1 MVTRAVVEA
10 FICPQ
15 KVLPVITI
23 KVDGI
28 LSIYLHGLIQQIL
41 IGYVPGIKQGFGDKK
56 KTQRTEF
63 LPLIKFPA
71 EQERQNHKQ
80 VNNITM
86 ASSALHTKNC
96 KM

>member
-56 KTQRTEF
+56 KKDTKDRVLAF
-63 LPLIKFPA
+63 DK
-71 EQERQNHKQ
+71 
-80 VNNITM
+80 V
-86 ASSALHTKNC
+86 SS
-96 KM
+96 